1 MSERK
6 HDAMTFTRE
15 FVLVN
20 QLGLHAR
27 PAALFVKTASRF
39 DADIAV
45 EKDGNRVSGKSIMG
59 LITLAASSGSTLKV
73 TVTGQDGEQML
84 EHLAALIEGKFGEE

>member
-6 HDAMTFTRE
+6 HEAMTFTRE
-15 FVLVN
+15 FVLLN

-27 PAALFVKTASRF
+27 PAALFVKAASRF

-59 LITLAASSGSTLKV
+59 LITLAASGGSRLKV
-73 TVTGQDGEQML
+73 TVTGQDGEQL
-84 EHLAALIEGKFGEE
+84 LDQLAALISSKFGDD